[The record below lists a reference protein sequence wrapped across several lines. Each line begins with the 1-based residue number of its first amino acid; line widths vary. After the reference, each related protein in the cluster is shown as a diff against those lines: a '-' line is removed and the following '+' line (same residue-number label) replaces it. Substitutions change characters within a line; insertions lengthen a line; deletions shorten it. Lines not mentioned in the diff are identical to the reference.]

1 MERQINNTVDV
12 KEVWREDMNWIHLAQ
27 VKSIRMLE

>member
-1 MERQINNTVDV
+1 VDV

-27 VKSIRMLE
+27 VKSIRMLEWTW